1 MKKLLST
8 LLACLVVAGSLSACK
23 RTTPEPEP
31 SSSAPEEPPVV
42 SSIYQ
47 DGAYSVKYSV
57 PAGDSTLD
65 YLTISVLDDEITVQ
79 DYGFEPYENP
89 DASEPA
95 DESEAAAQ
103 PEPSSSSEPEGED
116 TEPVDYA
123 AEIKSAYRAADGDL
137 DTIEPVEGAEEH
149 SYRFVRMMRTALES
163 AKEGNTSTVTI
174 GTRFLDGNYEG
185 RMESANRDGWQEFVT
200 LTVEGGEIT
209 EIIYNASGEEDSSKL
224 ITEDSELNAQADG
237 PADYYPAIAQ
247 GCLDNGGDFSNMT
260 APTNGGAATKT
271 FGKLMR
277 ALTAQMTSG
286 GERKIAVSR
295 LADGLYTARFADF
308 DENGWKEYV
317 VLKIKNGKVTVDEFD
332 AISEKDDAARRS
344 ADTALSDRMREATG
358 LSYSDAVSALV
369 NNWEKAENDVTQ
381 VDNVAGATVSSNS
394 FKLLVGQL
402 LATAAV
408 EGNAEVPIE
417 VERLP
422 EDAEE

>member
-1 MKKLLST
+1 MKKLFSA
-8 LLACLVVAGSLSACK
+8 LLACLIVAGSLSACK

-31 SSSAPEEPPVV
+31 SSSVPEEPPA
-42 SSIYQ
+42 SSVYQ
-47 DGAYSVKYSV
+47 DGAYSVRFSV
-57 PAGDSTLD
+57 PAEDSTLD

-79 DYGFEPYENP
+79 DYGFEPYEEPAASEAEGEP
-89 DASEPA
+89 DAEPVSA
-95 DESEAAAQ
+95 SNPEAK
-103 PEPSSSSEPEGED
+103 EEE

-123 AEIKSAYRAADGDL
+123 AEIRSAYRAAGGDL
-137 DTIEPVEGAEEH
+137 DAIEPVDGAEEH

-174 GTRFLDGNYEG
+174 GTRFVNGNYEG

-200 LTVEGGEIT
+200 LTVSDGEVT
-209 EIIYNASGEEDSSKL
+209 EIIFNASGEEDPSKL
-224 ITEDSELNAQADG
+224 ITEDSDLNAQADG

-247 GCLDNGGDFSNMT
+247 SYLDNNGDFSQIT

-277 ALTAQMTSG
+277 ALTAQMTAG
-286 GERKIAVSR
+286 GERTVSVSR
-295 LADGLYTARFADF
+295 LTDGLYTARFADF

-317 VLKIKNGKVTVDEFD
+317 VLKIKNGEVTIDEFD
-332 AISEKDDAARRS
+332 AISETDESARRS
-344 ADTALSDRMREATG
+344 ADAALSDRMQEATG
-358 LSYSDAVSALV
+358 LSYSDAVSALAD
-369 NNWEKAENDVTQ
+369 NWKKAGNDVTQ

-422 EDAEE
+422 EDAVE